1 MTKLPA
7 EVLLFRLLLLPLLCV
22 RGEGDVSS
30 GASAGADDTADAEAD
45 DLRSRTPAERLSLG
59 DPYMSRSAASFFR
72 SSLGERRMLERPSR
86 VEEANF
92 LRNLGEWKKRLDDLD
107 GAGGRGAD

>member
-22 RGEGDVSS
+22 SGDGDVSS
-30 GASAGADDTADAEAD
+30 GNSAGADDTADAEAD

-59 DPYMSRSAASFFR
+59 DPYMSRSANFFR

-107 GAGGRGAD
+107 GAGGGGAG